1 SPGSPPTGTSTAD
14 TSCTRSRSS
23 PSPPRASAGI
33 RCSRTPRSSRLS
45 AWRPGSTPPAPDL
58 PYCLPGARSTAS
70 AMSSGTAAGMYW
82 RVRRNTLREPITRE
96 IPMSDSRAEDA
107 AAIQAVLVDSY
118 KAWEAGD
125 ADGMVANYTADAT
138 AIMTGS
144 LRDSRDVI
152 RDNMALAFAGPLKD
166 TSTYNKQLSLRFVGR
181 DAAIAVSESAIMF
194 AGQTEVPDAAKVNAT
209 WVFEKRDGQW
219 LIAAYHNSPVL
230 APGQ

>member
-1 SPGSPPTGTSTAD
+1 
-14 TSCTRSRSS
+14 
-23 PSPPRASAGI
+23 
-33 RCSRTPRSSRLS
+33 
-45 AWRPGSTPPAPDL
+45 
-58 PYCLPGARSTAS
+58 
-70 AMSSGTAAGMYW
+70 
-82 RVRRNTLREPITRE
+82 
-96 IPMSDSRAEDA
+96 MSDSRAEDA

-144 LRDSRDVI
+144 LRDSRDAI

-181 DAAIAVSESAIMF
+181 DAAIAVSESAIML

-209 WVFEKRDGQW
+209 WVFERRDGQW